1 MKSAIL
7 AKMAPKPISQADS
20 QKTNEQKALDLA
32 AQMVN
37 ESPQNALK
45 MLAKEENEQKSAP
58 EATSSLV
65 KSPVASLQGDI
76 ISRTIALA
84 KASKDKEEHPLGGAL
99 FGALNLNVQTGLE
112 NTAVPEKIL
121 AKLDSNST

>member
-1 MKSAIL
+1 
-7 AKMAPKPISQADS
+7 MAPKPISQADS